1 MADTALFPS
10 DERDKLTLRLQN
22 AVNGFVDAPRGAV
35 EEVDSVLED
44 AIARLTETL
53 AERRRHLRTSWQSTP
68 AGDTRTHDTRTHDT
82 RTHDTRAT
90 GAVPGEATGRHV
102 APGGTPSVGLT
113 PGETTAPGHGGGAAG
128 VAPGGALPT
137 EGTHAEP
144 ATTDTEQLRLAL
156 QDYRETAE
164 RLLRI

>member
-10 DERDKLTLRLQN
+10 AERDKLTLRLQN

-44 AIARLTETL
+44 AIARLTDAL
-53 AERRRHLRTSWQSTP
+53 AERRRTLRTSWQSTP
-68 AGDTRTHDTRTHDT
+68 AHG
-82 RTHDTRAT
+82 TRAPAPGT
-90 GAVPGEATGRHV
+90 APGEASGSGV

-113 PGETTAPGHGGGAAG
+113 PDGTAAHGDTAAPAHGGAAG

-137 EGTHAEP
+137 EGGHHAEP

-156 QDYRETAE
+156 RDYRETAE
-164 RLLRI
+164 RLLRL

>member
-44 AIARLTETL
+44 TIARLTDTL
-53 AERRRHLRTSWQSTP
+53 AKRRRTLRTSWQSTP
-68 AGDTRTHDTRTHDT
+68 ARGEETRT
-82 RTHDTRAT
+82 T
-90 GAVPGEATGRHV
+90 GAPAPATAPGEASGTGV
-102 APGGTPSVGLT
+102 APGGTPSVGLA
-113 PGETTAPGHGGGAAG
+113 PGEAAAPAHSRAAG
-128 VAPGGALPT
+128 VAPGAALPT
-137 EGTHAEP
+137 EGAHAEA

-156 QDYRETAE
+156 RDYRETAE
-164 RLLRI
+164 RLLRL